1 MANTYTKLYI
11 HIVFAVKYRQALI
24 DRSWRDELYKYICGI
39 VNGNKQKVYAI
50 GGVADH
56 IHILVSIHPNIS
68 ISELVKDI
76 KGCSSKWINE
86 QQKSNTYFRWQEGF
100 GAFSYAQSELDNVI
114 RYINNQEAHHARQE
128 LREEYIHLLRTFDI
142 LFDEHFL
149 FKDPE

>member
-24 DRSWRDELYKYICGI
+24 DRTWRDELYKYICGI

-50 GGVADH
+50 GGVTDH

-76 KGCSSKWINE
+76 KACSSKWINE
-86 QQKSNTYFRWQEGF
+86 NGKAAAYFRWQEGF
-100 GAFSYAQSELDNVI
+100 GAFSYAQSELDRVI
-114 RYINNQEAHHARQE
+114 RYINNQEAHHARQ
-128 LREEYIHLLRTFDI
+128 LFREEYIQLLRTFDI
-142 LFDEHFL
+142 QYDDQYLFNE
-149 FKDPE
+149 PE